1 MSLNEEV
8 ELLRTIPMFANIEPS
23 KLKLLAFTSERL
35 TFQEGQDL
43 CRQGDIGDAAYVVVE
58 GTADV
63 IIDLPDGGKLTVAQ
77 IGRNAFV
84 GEMAILCEVPRTAT
98 ITATAKLETLRI
110 STELFF
116 RLVKEFPSM
125 AVEIM
130 RDLARRQV
138 ASNDQLTEANQKLSA
153 AEKRLQELE
162 GGAS

>member
-8 ELLRTIPMFANIEPS
+8 ELLRSIPLFANVEPS

-43 CRQGDIGDAAYVVVE
+43 CRQGDVGDAAYVVVD

-63 IIDLPDGGKLTVAQ
+63 VIDLPDGGTLTVAQ

-84 GEMAILCEVPRTAT
+84 GDMAILCDMPRTAT
-98 ITATAKLETLRI
+98 ITATTKLDTLRI
-110 STELFF
+110 SKDLFF
-116 RLVKEFPSM
+116 RLINEFPTM

-130 RDLARRQV
+130 RELARRQD
-138 ASNDQLTEANQKLSA
+138 ATNQQLTEANR
-153 AEKRLQELE
+153 RLRELE
-162 GGAS
+162 NGAT